1 MLNLISPLNARL
13 VHASDQTFLDILYR
27 DRRAD
32 LLAIPL
38 APAAVQQMIAM
49 QQMSQAMGIRETY
62 PNAQHWLLLWDGEAL
77 GRLVIDINDFE
88 IRLIDIAVISTWR
101 GKGIAT
107 QVVQALQDYA
117 IQLDRPISLAVQ
129 CNNVDA
135 LHVYRRAGFSVRSSD
150 TLFDQMAWHPASVD
164 MPLG

>member
-1 MLNLISPLNARL
+1 MLNLISPLTARL
-13 VHASDQTFLDILYR
+13 VHANDKTFLDLLYR
-27 DRRAD
+27 DSRTD
-32 LLAIPL
+32 LLTIPL
-38 APAAVQQMIAM
+38 APVAMQQMIVM
-49 QQMSQAMGIRETY
+49 QQMSQDRGIRETY
-62 PNAQHWLLLWDGEAL
+62 PNAQHWLLLWDREEI
-77 GRLVIDINDFE
+77 GRLVIDVNDFE

-117 IQLDRPISLAVQ
+117 IQLGRPISLAVQ

-135 LHVYRRAGFSVRSSD
+135 LHVYRRTGFSVRSSD

-164 MPLG
+164 KPLG